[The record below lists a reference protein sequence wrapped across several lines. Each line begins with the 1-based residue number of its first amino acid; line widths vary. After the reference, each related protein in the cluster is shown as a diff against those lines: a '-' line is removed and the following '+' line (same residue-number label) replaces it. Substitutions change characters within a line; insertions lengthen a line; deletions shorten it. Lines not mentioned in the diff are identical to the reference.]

1 MDQRLEQLTGW
12 VASELKISNAEV
24 TPASSD
30 ASFRRYFRVRHDDE
44 SFIVMDAPPEKED
57 CGPFIRISAAM
68 SQFGLNVPKVLQ
80 RDLDQGFLLL
90 TDLGEQQYLQVL
102 NSDNAD
108 RLYGDAIDALIKL
121 QVNGASSTT
130 NLPCYDH
137 KLLTF
142 EMSLFTDWLLQKQL
156 RLSLSH
162 AVKKELDT
170 IFQKLAEEALSQ
182 SCVWVHRDYHSRN
195 LMLTDAN
202 NPGVLDFQDA
212 VLGPLTYDLV
222 SLLKDCYISWPR
234 DQVEGWVA
242 EYYDRIHD
250 AGLAKGVSQ
259 EQTLRWFDLM
269 GAQRH
274 LKAAGIFA
282 RLNIRD
288 GKPGYLADIPRT
300 LNYICEAAAW
310 LPELRPLKQMVCDE
324 VLPALE

>member
-1 MDQRLEQLTGW
+1 MDQRLEQLTSW
-12 VASELKISNAEV
+12 VDVILNTNDAEV
-24 TPASSD
+24 IPASND
-30 ASFRRYFRVRHDDE
+30 ASFRRYFRIKHGGK

-57 CGPFIRISAAM
+57 CEPFIRISAAM
-68 SQFGLNVPKVLQ
+68 AQFGLNVPQVLQ

-102 NSDNAD
+102 NSTNAD
-108 RLYGDAIDALIKL
+108 ELYDDAIDALIRL

-130 NLPCYDH
+130 RLPRYDH
-137 KLLTF
+137 KLLMF

-162 AVKKELDT
+162 TVKNELDT
-170 IFQKLAEEALSQ
+170 IFQQLSEEALSQ
-182 SCVWVHRDYHSRN
+182 PSVWVHRDYHSRN
-195 LMLTDAN
+195 LMLTDVN

-212 VLGPLTYDLV
+212 VIGPLTYDLV

-234 DQVEGWVA
+234 EKVEGWIA
-242 EYYDRIHD
+242 GYYDRIYD
-250 AGLAKGVSQ
+250 VGFAKGVSQ
-259 EQTLRWFDLM
+259 EQLIRWFDLM

-300 LNYICEAAAW
+300 LNYICEAAVW
-310 LPELRPLKQMVCDE
+310 LPELQPLKHLISDE
-324 VLPALE
+324 VIPALE